1 MPLRVASGL
10 IGVFFLLQGIN
21 WILVPASAAEALGM
35 PLLEGVARSTQ
46 IGDIGGFFVALAS
59 MILLGAHGSNGQ
71 WLRGGAL
78 LLGAAAALRT
88 LAWLAH
94 GASYAA
100 VFIGVEV
107 LCTVVLLFI
116 ASRFDRAGDATTD

>member
-1 MPLRVASGL
+1 MPLRVVSGV

-35 PLLEGVARSTQ
+35 PLLDGVARSSQ
-46 IGDIGGFFVALAS
+46 IGDIGGFFVALAA

-78 LLGAAAALRT
+78 LLGAAAALRS

-94 GASYAA
+94 GAPFASA
-100 VFIGVEV
+100 FIGVEV
-107 LCTVVLLFI
+107 VCTAVLLFV
-116 ASRFDRAGDATTD
+116 ASRFENAGDASAD